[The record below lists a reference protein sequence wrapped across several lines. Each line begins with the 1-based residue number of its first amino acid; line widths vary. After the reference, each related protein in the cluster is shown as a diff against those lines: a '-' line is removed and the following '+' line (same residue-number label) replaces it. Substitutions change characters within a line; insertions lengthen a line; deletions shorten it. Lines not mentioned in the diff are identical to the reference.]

1 MTETAAIILYYQ
13 YLSTPKSVY
22 RTFLSWYHE
31 SDIEIKSSPKVL
43 RFIKAT
49 GYPGSTTWE
58 ELKQWVLNKIKDA
71 LGSFEKLYDILKTL
85 IQDLI
90 NALKNV
96 FKSIG
101 QTVLNIIE
109 FIRDGIA
116 SMVSTITSIITN
128 VTAWIKATL
137 IVIKDSLVNVVTS
150 VKEFLEAVY
159 LRVKEAVIG
168 AIDAGINAVKTAVA
182 WAGKTIST
190 ILKWL
195 GEKIIAI
202 KDWIVNA
209 VKVTVAWA
217 GDIFKKVWTTVVQV
231 YETVKDWFQKMIDTI
246 VSWFKVEIAKED
258 QRFIELRAEG
268 ILAATN
274 SNTLWAGVLN
284 VDFDAI
290 EKTVIDVAA
299 RIVKIQ
305 QDLAEKIGEATT

>member
-1 MTETAAIILYYQ
+1 MTETAAIILYYR

-22 RTFLSWYHE
+22 RTFLDWYHE
-31 SDIEIKSSPKVL
+31 SDIEIKSDKRTKRL
-43 RFIKAT
+43 IKLT
-49 GYPGSTTWE
+49 GYPGSTTWAE
-58 ELKQWVLNKIKDA
+58 VYLWVKEQIQKALNALDRVDTIIKDFTQ
-71 LGSFEKLYDILKTL
+71 GI
-85 IQDLI
+85 I

-101 QTVLNIIE
+101 TVITNIIE

-128 VTAWIKATL
+128 VSAWIKATL
-137 IVIKDSLVNVVTS
+137 IVIKDSLVKVVTS
-150 VKEFLEAVY
+150 VKEFLIDVY
-159 LRVKEAVIG
+159 LRVKEAVLG

-182 WAGKTIST
+182 WAGSTIST

-217 GDIFKKVWTTVVQV
+217 GDIFKKVWTTLTKV

-258 QRFIELRAEG
+258 ARFIELRAEG
-268 ILAATN
+268 ILAATE

>member
-13 YLSTPKSVY
+13 YLSTPGNVY
-22 RTFLSWYHE
+22 LPFLAWYHE
-31 SDIEIKSSPKVL
+31 SDIEIKSDL
-43 RFIKAT
+43 RTRRLIKLT
-49 GYPGSTTWE
+49 GYPGSTTWAE
-58 ELKQWVLNKIKDA
+58 VYAWVRERIRDA
-71 LGSFEKLYDILKTL
+71 LNAITRLDDILRLFTEN
-85 IQDLI
+85 LI

-101 QTVLNIIE
+101 TVVTNIIE

-159 LRVKEAVIG
+159 LRVKEAIIG

-209 VKVTVAWA
+209 VKVSVAWA
-217 GDIFKKVWTTVVQV
+217 GETFQKVWTTLTKV
-231 YETVKDWFQKMIDTI
+231 YETIKDWFQKMIDTI
-246 VSWFKVEIAKED
+246 VSWFKAEITKED
-258 QRFIELRAEG
+258 ERFKELRAEG

>member
-1 MTETAAIILYYQ
+1 MTEVSAIILYYQ

-22 RTFLSWYHE
+22 RPFLDWYHQSE
-31 SDIEIKSSPKVL
+31 IEIESSTKVK

-58 ELKQWVLNKIKDA
+58 ELKQWVLNKIKEA

-109 FIRDGIA
+109 FIREGIA
-116 SMVSTITSIITN
+116 TMVTTITSIITN
-128 VTAWIKATL
+128 VSAWIKATL
-137 IVIKDSLVNVVTS
+137 IAIKDSLVKVVTS

-159 LRVKEAVIG
+159 LRVKEAIIG

-209 VKVTVAWA
+209 VKVSVAWA
-217 GDIFKKVWTTVVQV
+217 GDKLGDM
-231 YETVKDWFQKMIDTI
+231 KDII
-246 VSWFKVEIAKED
+246 
-258 QRFIELRAEG
+258 
-268 ILAATN
+268 
-274 SNTLWAGVLN
+274 AGV
-284 VDFDAI
+284 V
-290 EKTVIDVAA
+290 KTVWDALGKVVKTVGDFIKESIFASEQTVIETFFPFLIMFQDMVDGIKGLFAIDLDKLEEGAITVASA
-299 RIVKIQ
+299 IVRIQ
-305 QDLAEKIGEATT
+305 QKISEEIGEATT